1 MSEGL
6 GNAGS
11 PPTSVVVLR
20 HRLGAVPWGDALFQ
34 GVVAVSGLAVLALAG
49 LLAFQLADAA
59 RPAYAHNGWRFLTE
73 TTWNPVALQFG
84 GAPAIYG
91 TLVSSFLALLLALP
105 VSIGTAIFLAELAP
119 AWLRDPLSF
128 LVEMLAAIP
137 SVVYGLWG
145 LFVMVPLVRDPIQAW
160 LGDNLGFIPLFSGP
174 AYGLSMMAGGFIL
187 AIMIIPI
194 VTAISRDVILTV
206 PQSQREAMLA
216 LGATRW
222 EMVWGAVLPYARP
235 GIVGAVLL
243 GLGRALGETMA
254 VTMVM
259 GNVWNIS
266 SSVFAPAHSIASA
279 IASEFTEAVDDV
291 YIATLIELAL
301 VLFTIT
307 LLVNILARLLLW
319 RIAGS
324 LGRVRE

>member
-1 MSEGL
+1 VSRSRIETFGALGL
-6 GNAGS
+6 ALVLAFRAGAEAS
-11 PPTSVVVLR
+11 SRKVVVR
-20 HRLGAVPWGDALFQ
+20 EVFIGNFSDTASARE
-34 GVVAVSGLAVLALAG
+34 
-49 LLAFQLADAA
+49 AA
-59 RPAYAHNGWRFLTE
+59 
-73 TTWNPVALQFG
+73 
-84 GAPAIYG
+84 
-91 TLVSSFLALLLALP
+91 LALLEEGADFLIHQANDAGRGVFQAVADRAAAGETVYAFGTNRDQREMAPEVVIASAVIDLPGAKNREDALEL
-105 VSIGTAIFLAELAP
+105 VGRTAELRFRP
-119 AWLRDPLSF
+119 
-128 LVEMLAAIP
+128 V
-137 SVVYGLWG
+137 
-145 LFVMVPLVRDPIQAW
+145 
-160 LGDNLGFIPLFSGP
+160 LGFIPLFSGP